1 MELQLYNA
9 LMEAGVSR
17 ETAEKVA
24 VSLEQEVHSLFDHRL
39 EDLAKKADIAEVR
52 TEIASVRTEIA
63 DVRTE
68 MKTEFGALRTA
79 LAEVKAD
86 LTKTLLYGLVAVT
99 AIFSAIVK
107 LF

>member
-9 LMEAGVSR
+9 LLEAGVSR

-24 VSLEQEVHSLFDHRL
+24 VSLEQEVHSLFDRRSD
-39 EDLAKKADIAEVR
+39 DLATKRDIADVK
-52 TEIASVRTEIA
+52 TEIA
-63 DVRTE
+63 
-68 MKTEFGALRTA
+68 GLRTA
-79 LAEVKAD
+79 IADTKTAIAEVKAD
-86 LTKTLLYGLVAVT
+86 VTKTLLYGLVAVT

>member
-9 LMEAGVSR
+9 LVEAGVSR

-24 VSLEQEVHSLFDHRL
+24 VSLEQEVHSLFDRRL
-39 EDLAKKADIAEVR
+39 EDLAKKSDIA
-52 TEIASVRTEIA
+52 
-63 DVRTE
+63 DLRTE

-79 LAEVKAD
+79 IAESKAD

>member
-9 LMEAGVSR
+9 LLEAGVSR

-24 VSLEQEVHSLFDHRL
+24 VSLEQEVHGLFDRHSD
-39 EDLAKKADIAEVR
+39 DLAKKSDIAEVK
-52 TEIASVRTEIA
+52 TEIA
-63 DVRTE
+63 
-68 MKTEFGALRTA
+68 GLRTA
-79 LAEVKAD
+79 IADTKTAIADTKTTIAEVKAD
-86 LTKTLLYGLVAVT
+86 VTKTLLYGLVAVT